1 MKQHIAVIGGGVI
14 GLSTAFALIRA
25 GHNVTLI
32 EQNEDVGLGASYANG
47 GQLSYR
53 YVSPLAD
60 AGIPRQALGWIMK
73 SGSPVSLRL
82 RADPIQWRWMLSF
95 LAACNRSTNRKNAKI
110 LLQLGLEG
118 QTEMATWRAEGL
130 EGYFWRQAGKLVLYR
145 QNKVFQKAVSAIQNP
160 TLERALS
167 PEDCAKIEPAFA
179 HLAPDLAGGIFSPED
194 EVADSYLFCKALK
207 ASLLSNPQFCYLPGK
222 AALSRETD
230 KHCVLTVDGV
240 GYAVDRIVLAAG
252 LNSRE
257 IVAPLGI
264 RLPLYGL
271 KGYSLTLRPSP
282 EKLPSISVTDYDNR
296 VVYARL
302 GDTLRVAAMVDIGAE
317 DRSLTSARLTAL
329 RHLVR
334 RTLPGL
340 NPNNL
345 PDSPWTGLRPATPT
359 GVPIIGHSRYE
370 NLLFNVGHGAL
381 GFTLA
386 AGSAARITKLIAQA
400 HPEGIQK

>member
-82 RADPIQWRWMLSF
+82 RVDPTQWRWMLSF
-95 LAACNRSTNRKNAKI
+95 LSACNRSTNRKNAKI

-167 PEDCAKIEPAFA
+167 PKDCAKIEPAFA

-207 ASLLSNPQFCYLPGK
+207 TSLLSNPQFRYLPGK
-222 AALSRETD
+222 AALKPETD
-230 KHCVLTVDGV
+230 KHCMLTVDDV

-317 DRSLTSARLTAL
+317 DRSLTPTRLTSL

-340 NPNNL
+340 NSNNL

-386 AGSAARITKLIAQA
+386 AGSAARITKLIDQA